1 MKNIEWAFGL
11 VACLLLISMPPIL
24 AVLTWA
30 IGSLV
35 YPDFPSF
42 PYVLVSWFCIC
53 LVAMLLPPFFSKW
66 AGMVLEP
73 FE

>member
-35 YPDFPSF
+35 YPDFPCF

-53 LVAMLLPPFFSKW
+53 LAAMLLPPFFSKW